1 VRKGMNNTN
10 NRNNTNNTLNKSSG
24 VFSKVIRRSCNC
36 LSLPTL
42 RNIQV
47 RTILTLAVAL
57 SVIVI
62 YQSGLLI
69 DADALTRYYNCT
81 TRVANKNDT
90 LSLQNVDNCYD
101 NVFKGAK
108 AAEKELQ
115 ALKIETGTGIGTEQT
130 ALTTTR

>member
-1 VRKGMNNTN
+1 MNNRNNNNSKNSKKNKNNKNNTN
-10 NRNNTNNTLNKSSG
+10 NRSLG
-24 VFSKVIRRSCNC
+24 IISKVISNNHQN
-36 LSLPTL
+36 LQIS

-47 RTILTLAVAL
+47 RTILTIAASL
-57 SVIVI
+57 SIIII

-69 DADALTRYYNCT
+69 DADALTRYFNCT
-81 TRVANKNDT
+81 TRVANKNGT

-115 ALKIETGTGIGTEQT
+115 ALKIGTAETTK
-130 ALTTTR
+130 

>member
-1 VRKGMNNTN
+1 MNNRNNNNSKNSKDNTN
-10 NRNNTNNTLNKSSG
+10 NRPLG
-24 VFSKVIRRSCNC
+24 VLSKVISCNRQN
-36 LSLPTL
+36 LQIS

-47 RTILTLAVAL
+47 RTILTIAASL
-57 SVIVI
+57 SIIII

-69 DADALTRYYNCT
+69 DADALTRYFNCT
-81 TRVANKNDT
+81 TRVANKNGT

-115 ALKIETGTGIGTEQT
+115 ALKIGT
-130 ALTTTR
+130 AATTK